1 MLAGSH
7 GQRNR
12 GWGHE
17 AGIPERREG
26 DKADPI
32 VHQLFPPD
40 NRWVLKLQGQEV
52 LTEGNPRT
60 QQGTFSQVL
69 RNQGLEMQPHSE
81 GAPVITVGFQPKHR
95 ERSRQEPRSP
105 ASGQLGP
112 RPDKGHCTPL
122 TSQQRKCKPCLRP
135 DKTTSEIT
143 RLFIL
148 NVQLS
153 GQQ

>member
-52 LTEGNPRT
+52 LTEVIE
-60 QQGTFSQVL
+60 QGMKTGDYKAV
-69 RNQGLEMQPHSE
+69 
-81 GAPVITVGFQPKHR
+81 
-95 ERSRQEPRSP
+95 
-105 ASGQLGP
+105 
-112 RPDKGHCTPL
+112 
-122 TSQQRKCKPCLRP
+122 CKAV
-135 DKTTSEIT
+135 D
-143 RLFIL
+143 IL
-148 NVQLS
+148 NKMQGSYVNKLEIGGPDGGPLEFS
-153 GQQ
+153 WAGGDGG